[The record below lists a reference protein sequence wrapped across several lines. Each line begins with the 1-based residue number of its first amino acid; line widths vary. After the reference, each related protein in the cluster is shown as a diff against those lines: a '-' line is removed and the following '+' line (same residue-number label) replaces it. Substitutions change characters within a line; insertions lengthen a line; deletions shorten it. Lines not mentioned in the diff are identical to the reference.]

1 MMPFSGMLKIFIDV
15 AVTMIMWS
23 YFTAGFLLFFAPR
36 YGWAM
41 LRGEDREVAFQ
52 RLNHHFFRSFIR
64 LLGLITPRLTLRIH
78 PDIGAI
84 HSSIVISNHLSY
96 LDPLLLISLFEKQKT
111 IVKKTFFK
119 VPIFRFL
126 ISQSGYIPSS
136 NGGEDKSLFLRTIEN
151 IKEYLASGG
160 NVFIFPEGT
169 RSRTGRLGPFL
180 KGAFSIAYYCRA
192 PIECLLIRDTNR
204 LLVPGRTW
212 FNTCVSNT
220 IEVEKIG
227 SFLPD
232 YRDPDFHLASLIRE
246 IRTLYEEQ
254 ICHARTETATSR
266 LDK

>member
-1 MMPFSGMLKIFIDV
+1 MNPFSGKFKIVVDV
-15 AVTMIMWS
+15 AVTILMWS
-23 YFTAGFLLFFAPR
+23 HFTAGFLLFFAPR

-41 LRGEDREVAFQ
+41 LRGGDREVAFQ
-52 RLNHHFFRSFIR
+52 RLNHRFFRSFIR
-64 LLGLITPRLTLRIH
+64 LLGFITPGLTLRIRQ
-78 PDIGAI
+78 DIGAI

-126 ISQSGYIPSS
+126 LRRSGYIPST
-136 NGGEDKSLFLRTIEN
+136 NGGEDKPLILRNIEN

-169 RSRTGRLGPFL
+169 RSRTGGLGPFN
-180 KGAFSIAYYCRA
+180 KGAFSIANYCCA

-204 LLVPGRTW
+204 LFVPGRSW
-212 FNTCVSNT
+212 FNTCVANT
-220 IEVEKIG
+220 IEVKKIG

-232 YRDPDFHLASLIRE
+232 YRDPDFRLAALIRE

-254 ICHARTETATSR
+254 MRDTQCKDRDASS
-266 LDK
+266 